1 MSDFPPPSDQLDDT
15 ADAVLQQQAQRLY
28 KVILQLRWLSVG
40 VLWIS
45 IAPLSLWGLRHE
57 FALWLDYFTWT
68 ALRYSLIYNPLCAVG
83 LIFCV
88 SLTISTAI
96 WQSYNTLF
104 GLSPRHLHRLKRQVL
119 KIRQRGKKHW
129 LWKRI
134 CQI

>member
-1 MSDFPPPSDQLDDT
+1 MSDFLPPSDQLDDT
-15 ADAVLQQQAQRLY
+15 ANAVLQQQAQRLY

-83 LIFCV
+83 LIFCI

-104 GLSPRHLHRLKRQVL
+104 GLSPRYLHRLKRQVL

-134 CQI
+134 CL